1 MPVVLTAIVLLFII
15 AWFVCFACQSGITAS
30 NTKLKLF
37 VTEKRVYQGEGVNRK
52 DIIYIFVLAL
62 TFRIAVYIASVVYLY
77 IFSEE
82 TTFSFAEFLSA
93 WNRWDAPHYIDIASK
108 GYAGCIEDGE
118 HLFLVFFPLYP
129 WLLRI
134 VHLIINDW
142 EAACLVLSCLAYAA
156 GSCFFYTLI
165 SEEYG
170 KRIAW
175 KSLVLLSVYPF
186 SFFFGAM
193 MTESLF
199 LCTMMAGFYF
209 IKKHNWLAVGL
220 TGILCSLCKVQ
231 GVLLFGV
238 AGVEFFVYYKPF
250 EMFKQNK
257 GKEFIKLLFTK
268 GIFLFLIP
276 IGNLIYFYINYKVE
290 GTPFKFM
297 EYQKNH
303 WHNGT
308 TYFTN
313 ALKLIWGYAFGEG
326 AQNTTTA
333 SIWIPDLL
341 LFALVLVL
349 LFYGLRRHPLKY
361 TAFLFVYTIINYSVT
376 FLISGG
382 RYMSCAF
389 PLFIILGEI
398 LDKHPKL
405 YNMVVAV
412 SSVFFA
418 IYMAGYL
425 SWKQIM

>member
-1 MPVVLTAIVLLFII
+1 MI
-15 AWFVCFACQSGITAS
+15 ALI
-30 NTKLKLF
+30 
-37 VTEKRVYQGEGVNRK
+37 
-52 DIIYIFVLAL
+52 
-62 TFRIAVYIASVVYLY
+62 FRIAVYIASVVYLY

-82 TTFSFAEFLSA
+82 TTFGFADFLSA

-108 GYAGCIEDGE
+108 GYAGCIQDGE

-134 VHLIINDW
+134 VHVVINNW

-156 GSCFFYTLI
+156 GSCFFYALI

-209 IKKHNWLAVGL
+209 VKKHNWLAVGL
-220 TGILCSLCKVQ
+220 TGIFCSLCRVQ
-231 GVLLFGV
+231 GILLFGV

-250 EMFKQNK
+250 EMFKQHK

-276 IGNLIYFYINYKVE
+276 VGNIIYFYINYNVE
-290 GTPFKFM
+290 GNPFQFSI
-297 EYQKNH
+297 YQKEH
-303 WHNGT
+303 WYHST

-313 ALKLIWGYAFGEG
+313 ALKEIWGQAFGG
-326 AQNTTTA
+326 NTQNTMIA
-333 SIWIPDLL
+333 SVWLPELVI
-341 LFALVLVL
+341 FAVTIIL

-382 RYMSCAF
+382 RPNMAQAGGKN
-389 PLFIILGEI
+389 PAGIKDAIVKAAEI
-398 LDKHPKL
+398 L
-405 YNMVVAV
+405 
-412 SSVFFA
+412 
-418 IYMAGYL
+418 AG
-425 SWKQIM
+425 QTE